1 MRLIISWLI
10 TAVAIALAVWIV
22 PGIELRSANVYLS
35 IAILAA
41 VLAFLNAIIRPIL
54 QFISL
59 PITILTL
66 GIFALVVN
74 TVVLYIA
81 AWLGN
86 GLFGVNFYIDNFWSA
101 LLASIIISIVTVIL
115 GKITGVRNN
124 R

>member
-22 PGIELRSANVYLS
+22 PGIELWSANVYLS

-81 AWLGN
+81 AWL
-86 GLFGVNFYIDNFWSA
+86 VST
-101 LLASIIISIVTVIL
+101 SITSGAHCWLRLSSVSSQ
-115 GKITGVRNN
+115 
-124 R
+124 